1 MVKRICLITGLVV
14 VMLGVLNGRVQ
25 KDPDGLKVDSIN
37 YLSREKMSGGVVLGE
52 VIEQG
57 YYKPLYTLI
66 DPDRASEDI
75 AESGHYTKG
84 Q

>member
-1 MVKRICLITGLVV
+1 MVKRICFITGLVV

-25 KDPDGLKVDSIN
+25 EEPHGLKVDSIN

-57 YYKPLYTLI
+57 HYKPLYTLI
-66 DPDRASEDI
+66 DPDRVAED
-75 AESGHYTKG
+75 AASGHYTKG
-84 Q
+84 H